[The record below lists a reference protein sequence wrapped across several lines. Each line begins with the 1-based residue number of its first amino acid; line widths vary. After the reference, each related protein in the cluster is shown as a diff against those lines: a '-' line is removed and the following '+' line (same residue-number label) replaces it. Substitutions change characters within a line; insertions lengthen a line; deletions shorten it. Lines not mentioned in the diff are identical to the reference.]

1 LSIRHKGD
9 AISDYAYNNKIYMST
24 KTFALAKTLPGDTFH
39 VGKKF
44 PKVSSIVILQR
55 KYLIGMTF
63 EKFSKPV
70 IGDGAC

>member
-1 LSIRHKGD
+1 
-9 AISDYAYNNKIYMST
+9 MST
-24 KTFALAKTLPGDTFH
+24 KTCALAKTLPGDTFH

-70 IGDGAC
+70 IDDGAC